1 MKRALKIFLIVW
13 GIAILFTLTR
23 GEAFA
28 DIFLAEKL
36 FLAGAISSPIAMV
49 GEVAFWKYYIMCVV
63 LLWLILVV
71 LAVLLSKLCLRK
83 RLKKTKRNLMG
94 KSKQRTPAAVFV
106 GKQSNKKVVTSEPSK
121 FKRVVPKK

>member
-1 MKRALKIFLIVW
+1 MKRALKIFLLVW
-13 GIAILFTLTR
+13 GIAILFTLTS
-23 GEAFA
+23 GKAFA
-28 DIFLAEKL
+28 DIFLVEKL
-36 FLAGAISSPIAMV
+36 FLAGAISYPLAMV
-49 GEVAFWKYYIMCVV
+49 GEVAFWKYFIMCVV
-63 LLWLILVV
+63 LLWLIVVV

-83 RLKKTKRNLMG
+83 RLKKPKRNLSG